1 MHDHEGRLITA
12 PMSRRSAL
20 KLGAVAVASP
30 ALSALI
36 GSTATAAPLSVTPNV
51 VVDPLWPK
59 PLPDKWITGEVAG
72 NAVDSRDHVW
82 TVNRRNLTEKEGRM
96 VREGEAAPSP
106 AVIEFDQKGDVVNS
120 WTAPIMPDGLHGI
133 FVDFE
138 DNVWIAG
145 KGDAIVQKYDMSG
158 HLLMQ
163 IGTKGVFDTTNHS
176 TTLLNRPSD
185 MYVDPSNGDIY
196 ISDGYGNRR
205 VIVFSRTGSFLR
217 MWGEQG
223 TVAEAE
229 AGAPYRF
236 LQVVHSVNIGVDG
249 LVYVSDRKG
258 DRIHVYTKQ
267 GVFVRNI
274 WVRKGVGWRR
284 DAEYIAL
291 GLGAA
296 IGTAWDLDFSTDR
309 GQTFIHNTDGEE
321 ELSWTIRRSASEP
334 EGNFG
339 RGGHMPGEFTFL
351 HTIAVDS
358 KGNLFTAETVGGRRM
373 QKFRAQGNRP

>member
-1 MHDHEGRLITA
+1 MHDHEGRFISA
-12 PMSRRSAL
+12 SISRRSAL
-20 KLGAVAVASP
+20 KLGAAAAATP
-30 ALSALI
+30 ALSALMAPTV
-36 GSTATAAPLSVTPNV
+36 GAASLNVAPNV

-72 NAVDSRDHVW
+72 NAVDSRDHIW
-82 TVNRRNLTEKEGRM
+82 TVNRRNLTETEQRT
-96 VREGEAAPSP
+96 VLEGEGNPSP
-106 AVIEFDQKGDVVNS
+106 AVIEFDEKGDVVNS
-120 WTAPIMPDGLHGI
+120 WTAPVMPTGLHGI
-133 FVDFE
+133 FIDFE
-138 DNVWIAG
+138 NNVWIAG
-145 KGDAIVQKYDMSG
+145 NGDAIVQKYDMSG

-163 IGTKGVFDTTNHS
+163 IGTKNVFDTTNHS

-185 MYVDPSNGDIY
+185 VYVDPSNGVIY

-205 VIVFSRTGSFLR
+205 VIVFDHSGNFRR

-236 LQVVHSVNIGVDG
+236 LQVVHSVNIGIDD
-249 LVYVSDRKG
+249 LLYVSDRKG

-267 GVFVRNI
+267 GQFVRNI
-274 WVRKGVGWRR
+274 WVRKGIGWRR
-284 DAEYIAL
+284 DAEFIAL

-309 GQTFIHNTDGEE
+309 AQTFIHNTDGEE
-321 ELSWTIRRSASEP
+321 SLSWRIRRTASAP

-339 RGGHMPGEFTFL
+339 RPGHMPGEFTYI
-351 HTIAVDS
+351 HTIAMDS
-358 KGNLFTAETVGGRRM
+358 KGNLYTAETVGGRRL
-373 QKFRAQGNRP
+373 QKFKAQGNRP

>member
-1 MHDHEGRLITA
+1 MHDHEGRLISA
-12 PMSRRSAL
+12 PISRRTAL
-20 KLGAVAVASP
+20 KLGAAAAATP
-30 ALSALI
+30 ALSAL
-36 GSTATAAPLSVTPNV
+36 TAPPVNASSLNVAPNV

-82 TVNRRNLTEKEGRM
+82 TVNRRNLTETEQRAVLDG
-96 VREGEAAPSP
+96 EGEPSP
-106 AVIEFDQKGDVVNS
+106 AVIEFDEKGDVVNA
-120 WTAPIMPDGLHGI
+120 WTAPVMPTGLHGI
-133 FVDFE
+133 FIDFE

-145 KGDAIVQKYDMSG
+145 NGDAIVQKYDMSG

-163 IGTKGVFDTTNHS
+163 IGTKNVFDTTNHS

-185 MYVDPSNGDIY
+185 VYVDPDNGEIY

-205 VIVFSRTGSFLR
+205 VIVFDRNGVFRR

-223 TVAEAE
+223 TVADAE

-236 LQVVHSVNIGVDG
+236 LQVVHSVNIGSDD

-274 WVRKGVGWRR
+274 WVRKGIGWRR
-284 DAEYIAL
+284 DAEFIAL
-291 GLGAA
+291 GLGAS

-309 GQTFIHNTDGEE
+309 AQTFIHNTDGEE
-321 ELSWTIRRSASEP
+321 SLSWTIRRNASAP
-334 EGNFG
+334 ESNFG
-339 RGGHMPGEFTFL
+339 RPGHMPGEFTYI
-351 HTIAVDS
+351 HTIAMDS
-358 KGNLFTAETVGGRRM
+358 KGNLYTAETVGGRRL
-373 QKFRAQGNRP
+373 QKFKAQGNRP